1 MAHHPR
7 VPHTAFDIVCPS
19 RVWPMETFAHLR
31 IVLSTRNHMMFLP
44 ECLQR
49 SVTQTYI
56 DFEFHIAED
65 GLTDPIYEACLCL
78 S

>member
-19 RVWPMETFAHLR
+19 KVLPMENSPHLR
-31 IVLSTRNHMMFLP
+31 IDLYTRNHMTFLTG
-44 ECLQR
+44 CLQEF
-49 SVTQTYI
+49 SMQLYTG
-56 DFEFHIAED
+56 FEFHIAED
-65 GLTDPIYEACLCL
+65 GSTDPIYGACHCL